1 MCSIEGC
8 CSTHGH
14 SGDKQISACKLLNH
28 IPQSQICKSP
38 NTSTCLKAHAST
50 PYCCSSQQ
58 EQTIVT
64 LHSEQGE
71 GMYLTVTAS
80 RVCTGRGAGRL
91 TMSGD
96 CGEVRH
102 REGPAQALPLQVE
115 VEQVLVSEHQSLGV
129 LVLQVVHHVVCR
141 VPPLVHVG
149 KAVLPPP
156 KVAYLPC
163 SPNNA
168 SHLRCG

>member
-1 MCSIEGC
+1 
-8 CSTHGH
+8 
-14 SGDKQISACKLLNH
+14 
-28 IPQSQICKSP
+28 
-38 NTSTCLKAHAST
+38 
-50 PYCCSSQQ
+50 
-58 EQTIVT
+58 
-64 LHSEQGE
+64 
-71 GMYLTVTAS
+71 
-80 RVCTGRGAGRL
+80 
-91 TMSGD
+91 MSGD

-163 SPNNA
+163 SPNNP
-168 SHLRCG
+168 SHFQYGRDELVTCWSLAPHMTQMLPGRCSPTGSGLSLTTEEIDRL